1 MTLAASMPGSGRPG
15 AGGQAPPAYPPGAL
29 CVKLPLALPHSFLP
43 APCLDLVPSWQTVGS
58 GEAPTALVSL
68 RSGPLNEGG
77 RTGPSTPPPKGEF
90 MKKGREQ
97 GVLEVRSWGL

>member
-1 MTLAASMPGSGRPG
+1 MCCDPGCLRARQWEAWGWGARHLPRPTL
-15 AGGQAPPAYPPGAL
+15 QAHL

-58 GEAPTALVSL
+58 GEAPTGLVSL

-77 RTGPSTPPPKGEF
+77 QDRAFNPTP
-90 MKKGREQ
+90 
-97 GVLEVRSWGL
+97 